1 MNKTNHNLR
10 ATSIS
15 RMYEASVPEKIIM
28 ERSGHLSKVRCYE
41 RTSAEQVKS
50 LCNILS
56 PKPENAEGNSE
67 SGVKK
72 ESGTKILTT
81 DDTSDKE
88 NTGKPSDFPELLN
101 FHQVGGVKKKVILK
115 F

>member
-1 MNKTNHNLR
+1 
-10 ATSIS
+10 
-15 RMYEASVPEKIIM
+15 MYEASVPEKIM
-28 ERSGHLSKVRCYE
+28 ERSGHLSKEGVRCYE

-56 PKPENAEGNSE
+56 PKPENAFNTEGNSE

-72 ESGTKILTT
+72 ESGTKIFTT

-101 FHQVGGVKKKVILK
+101 FHQVGGVKILK